1 MYSDMLGIGTT
12 NPSKCRKRAVLGRV
26 AKKQRGKRQTF
37 LQQNTPGSI
46 DTFRVSMLKY

>member
-1 MYSDMLGIGTT
+1 MLGIDMA
-12 NPSKCRKRAVLGRV
+12 NPETGGEKLLLGRV